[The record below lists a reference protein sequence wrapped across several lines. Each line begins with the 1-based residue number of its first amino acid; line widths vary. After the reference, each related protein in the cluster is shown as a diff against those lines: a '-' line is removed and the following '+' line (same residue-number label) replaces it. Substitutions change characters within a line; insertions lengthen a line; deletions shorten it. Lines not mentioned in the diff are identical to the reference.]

1 LHRYESP
8 LNSHISYLFMKKLLE
23 LLRNKYFLAIV
34 AFAVWMLFFDKND
47 MLSQYEYRTA
57 VNKLQQEKDFYTK
70 ETADVKKDLAELDSN
85 LNTAEK
91 FAREK
96 YFMKK
101 DNEDVFVIVKSDSVK
116 N

>member
-1 LHRYESP
+1 
-8 LNSHISYLFMKKLLE
+8 MKKLLE
-23 LLRNKYFLAIV
+23 LLRNKYFLAIM

-47 MLSQYEYRTA
+47 ILAQYEYKA
-57 VNKLQQEKDFYTK
+57 EVNKLQQEKDFYTK
-70 ETADVKKDLAELDSN
+70 ETAAVKKDLTALDSN

-101 DNEDVFVIVKSDSVK
+101 ENEDVFVVVKSDSVK
-116 N
+116 K

>member
-1 LHRYESP
+1 MKRL
-8 LNSHISYLFMKKLLE
+8 LNLF
-23 LLRNKYFLAIV
+23 RDKYFLACTIFV
-34 AFAVWMLFFDKND
+34 VWMLFFDRND
-47 MLSQYEYRTA
+47 IVSQYDYKQQ

-70 ETADVKKDLAELDSN
+70 EIDLVQKDLRDLDSN

-96 YFMKK
+96 YYMKK
-101 DNEDVFVIVKSDSVK
+101 ENEDVFVIVPKEK